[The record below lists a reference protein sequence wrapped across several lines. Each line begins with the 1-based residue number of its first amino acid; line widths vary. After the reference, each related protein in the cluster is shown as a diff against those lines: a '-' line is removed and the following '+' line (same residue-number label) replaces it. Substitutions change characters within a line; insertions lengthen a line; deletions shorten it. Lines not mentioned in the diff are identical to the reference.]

1 MAIKK
6 LVPKSYSD
14 FTVANLREMFG
25 LKDKKQALHLEGTEV
40 PISGWLETTLEM
52 QRDLPVGTEKAKSE
66 LIITPVLLELRSK
79 NKTKFTFFSGYTF
92 EVDKEKAL
100 TGRCDYLLIKDAQS
114 VDIEAP
120 IIGIFEAKDDS
131 IDRWVGQCGA
141 EMYAARLFNQQTNTH
156 IETIYGAVT
165 NGYEWLFLKLEED
178 TLYIDTARYSI
189 ENPNK
194 LLAALQKMID
204 FYYVI

>member
-1 MAIKK
+1 MASKK
-6 LVPKSYSD
+6 TEPKSYSD
-14 FTVANLREMFG
+14 FTIPHLREKFG
-25 LKDKKQALHLEGTEV
+25 LKDKKQALFLDGELI
-40 PISGWLETTLEM
+40 PISDWLKMTLEM
-52 QRDLPVGTEKAKSE
+52 QQDLPVGTEKAKSE
-66 LIITPVLLELRSK
+66 LLITPVLLELRSK

-92 EVDKEKAL
+92 DVDVKNAL
-100 TGRCDYLLIKDAQS
+100 KGRCDYLLIKDAQS

-141 EMYAARLFNQQTNTH
+141 EMYAARLFNQQTKID
-156 IETIYGAVT
+156 IEIIYGAVT

-189 ENPNK
+189 ENPAK
-194 LLAALQKMID
+194 LLAALQKIIN
-204 FYYVI
+204 FYYL